1 MLLAFLIDC
10 DGALVRDA
18 RVGRPPPD
26 CETRRMATH
35 PPQQRTPVAPVAGSA
50 IETRLF
56 IDGAFA
62 DAASGE
68 TFATLDPATGAEIAR
83 VAAAGAHDVDRAV
96 ASARRAFDDG
106 PWGRT
111 TPAARA
117 TVLRKLAGLLRDN
130 AETLAA
136 LESRDAGKPFKET
149 SLRDVPRA
157 ADNCDFFASAIEQ
170 RAGETFSARRPF
182 LGRDRDI
189 QSIVQYE
196 PVGVCALITPWN
208 SPLMQATWKIAPALA
223 AGNTCVLKP
232 SELTPLST
240 LKLAELCS
248 EAGIPDGVVNVLPGL
263 GVDAGAPLV
272 AHEGVDAVAF
282 TGSEPTGI
290 AINVAAAATLKKVTL
305 ELGGKSANIV
315 CADADLDDAVEG
327 SVLAMFRH
335 SGQVCLAGTR
345 LFVHDAVYD
354 AFVDRF
360 TARVR
365 ALVVGDPQQLGS
377 DLGPLI
383 SPQHRAR
390 VEAFVAS
397 GIAEGADVLLHG
409 ARPPDATLQGGNYLS
424 PTIFAPASDELTI
437 VREEIFGP
445 VLSILRYTSDAD
457 VVARA
462 NATRFGLAAYVWTRD
477 VSRALEMAGRLQAG
491 MVWVNGYFL
500 RDLRQPFGGV
510 KHSGLGREGGR
521 WSMDF
526 FTQPKLVCIAR

>member
-1 MLLAFLIDC
+1 M
-10 DGALVRDA
+10 V
-18 RVGRPPPD
+18 
-26 CETRRMATH
+26 E
-35 PPQQRTPVAPVAGSA
+35 QRTM
-50 IETRLF
+50 ETRLF

-62 DAASGE
+62 DASSGA
-68 TFATLDPATGAEIAR
+68 TFATVDPANGETIAEIAS
-83 VAAAGAHDVDRAV
+83 AQAEDVDRAV
-96 ASARRAFDDG
+96 RAARRAFDDG
-106 PWGRT
+106 PWRRT

-117 TVLRKLAGLLRDN
+117 GHLRKLAALLREN
-130 AETLAA
+130 ADALAA

-149 SLRDVPRA
+149 SFRDVPRA
-157 ADNCDFFASAIEQ
+157 ADNCDFFAAAVEQ
-170 RAGETFSARRPF
+170 RVDETFSARRPF
-182 LGRDRDI
+182 LGREREI
-189 QSIVQYE
+189 QSLVRYE

-223 AGNTCVLKP
+223 AGNTCILKP

-240 LKLAELCS
+240 LKLAELCTA
-248 EAGIPDGVVNVLPGL
+248 AGIPDGVVNVLPGL
-263 GVDAGAPLV
+263 GATAGAALV

-315 CADADLDDAVEG
+315 CEDADLDDAVEG

-345 LFVHDAVYD
+345 LFVHDAIYD
-354 AFVDRF
+354 TFVERLL
-360 TARVR
+360 ARVR
-365 ALVVGDPQQLGS
+365 ALVVGDPQQIGS

-390 VEAFVAS
+390 VESYVAS
-397 GIAEGADVLLHG
+397 GIAEGATTLLEG
-409 ARPPDATLQGGNYLS
+409 ARPADAALQNGNYLS
-424 PTIFAPASDELTI
+424 PTIFAPPSDDLAI

-445 VLSILRYTSDAD
+445 VLSILRFSGDAD

-477 VSRALEMAGRLQAG
+477 VTRALDLASALQAG
-491 MVWVNGYFL
+491 MIWVNGYFL
-500 RDLRQPFGGV
+500 RDLRQPFGGI

-521 WSMDF
+521 WSFDF
-526 FTQPKLVCIAR
+526 FTQPKLVCVAR